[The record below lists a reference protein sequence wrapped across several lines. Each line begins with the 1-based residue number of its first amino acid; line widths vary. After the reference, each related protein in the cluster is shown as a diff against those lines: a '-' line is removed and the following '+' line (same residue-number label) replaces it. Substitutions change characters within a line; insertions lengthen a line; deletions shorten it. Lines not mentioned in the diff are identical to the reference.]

1 MKHTAL
7 KCVASFVL
15 AVGMLVGCTSA
26 FAATETP
33 ESSDAQSI
41 GGTVQPKD
49 KELYQGSHSGTQF
62 TTTFTASSRDGANLN
77 FWVKNKGTTDVVI
90 TIDGKNARTL
100 KPGTQ
105 GHISITLGYFNQ
117 SHTCKAVP
125 SPNGG
130 TINIDYR
137 IAQRDIA

>member
-7 KCVASFVL
+7 KRVASFVL

-41 GGTVQPKD
+41 GGIVQPRD

-62 TTTFTASSRDGANLN
+62 TTTLINLTPAKQFLLLTAALSTL
-77 FWVKNKGTTDVVI
+77 
-90 TIDGKNARTL
+90 TIE
-100 KPGTQ
+100 
-105 GHISITLGYFNQ
+105 
-117 SHTCKAVP
+117 SHSEILPK
-125 SPNGG
+125 
-130 TINIDYR
+130 
-137 IAQRDIA
+137 